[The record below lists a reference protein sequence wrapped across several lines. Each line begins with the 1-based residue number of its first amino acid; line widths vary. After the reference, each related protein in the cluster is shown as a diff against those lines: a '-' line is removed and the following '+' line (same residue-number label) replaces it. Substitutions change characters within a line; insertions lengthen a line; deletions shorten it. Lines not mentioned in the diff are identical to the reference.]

1 MSGILIVDDN
11 EANLTVLES
20 ILLKKG
26 YESMPCRR
34 SADALELVQEKPFDL
49 ILLNPDMPEFSGFEL
64 CEELKKDEFLSRI
77 PVIFIAPEES
87 YNIVKGYSV
96 GGVDYISQPFKAPEV
111 IARVSAHVR
120 IIKLQEEIVD
130 QRRAFEEKIQK
141 EVRDIT
147 ATQMATIFSLA
158 KLAQSKDDSGLHLE
172 RIQRYCFVLA
182 EDLSKT
188 SKYYKDIDDNFT
200 RDILHASPLHD
211 IGKVGI
217 PDRILLKP
225 ARLTFDEFEIMKTH
239 TLIGAETLQLV
250 KFKFGDN
257 KFIEMGIDIAR
268 SHHERWDGKG
278 YPHKLKED
286 DIPLSAR
293 IMSIADVY
301 DALRMK
307 RVYKAAYTKEK
318 ANTIIAEGSGTQ
330 FDPVMVASFKR
341 VADKFDSIYNEWAD

>member
-1 MSGILIVDDN
+1 MSKILVVDEN
-11 EANLTVLES
+11 EANLTVLEN
-20 ILLKKG
+20 ILQKRG
-26 YESMPCRR
+26 YETELCRLG
-34 SADALELVQEKPFDL
+34 AGAMALVQEKPYDL
-49 ILLNPDMPEFSGFEL
+49 LLINPVLSDLGGFEL
-64 CEELKKDEFLSRI
+64 CAELKKDEFLSRT
-77 PVIFIAPEES
+77 PVIFIAADDS
-87 YNIVKGYSV
+87 YNIMKGYEV
-96 GGVDYISQPFKAPEV
+96 GGVDYIPVPFKEPEV
-111 IARVSAHVR
+111 LGRIGAHVR

-130 QRRAFEEKIQK
+130 QRRSFEEKIQK
-141 EVRDIT
+141 EVQDIT

-172 RIQRYCFVLA
+172 RVQRYCFVLA

-188 SKYYKDIDDNFT
+188 SKYYKDIDEKFIK
-200 RDILHASPLHD
+200 DILHASPLHD

-250 KFKFGDN
+250 KYKFGDN

-286 DIPLSAR
+286 EIPLSAR

-341 VADKFDSIYNEWAD
+341 VADKFDGIYREWAD

>member
-1 MSGILIVDDN
+1 MSKILVVDEND
-11 EANLTVLES
+11 ANLTVLEN

-26 YESMPCRR
+26 YETELCRS
-34 SADALELVQEKPFDL
+34 SADALTLMQEKPYDL
-49 ILLNPDMPEFSGFEL
+49 LLINPDMSGMNGFEL
-64 CEELKKDEFLSRI
+64 CSELKKDEFLARTPI
-77 PVIFIAPEES
+77 IFIAPDDS
-87 YNIVKGYSV
+87 YDIMKGYEA
-96 GGVDYISQPFKAPEV
+96 GGVDYIPLPFKVPEV
-111 IARVSAHVR
+111 LSRVSANVR
-120 IIKLQEEIVD
+120 IIKLQEELVE
-130 QRRAFEEKIQK
+130 QRRSFEEKIQK
-141 EVRDIT
+141 EVQDIT

-158 KLAQSKDDSGLHLE
+158 RLAQSKDDSGLHLE
-172 RIQRYCFVLA
+172 RIQRYCFILA

-188 SKYYKDIDDNFT
+188 SKYYKDIDDKFIK
-200 RDILHASPLHD
+200 DILHASPLHD

-250 KFKFGDN
+250 KYKFGDN

-278 YPHKLKED
+278 YPHKLKEEE
-286 DIPLSAR
+286 IPLSAR

-318 ANTIIAEGSGTQ
+318 ANTIIAEGAGTQ

-341 VADKFDSIYNEWAD
+341 VSEKFDVVYREWAD